1 MKVFVPKGNILIEDV
16 TLPFEELGPMLTNL
30 QTDAFTGY
38 VLVRT
43 ADACCYIF
51 MSGGQTDKAMSVD
64 AASDDISVYRVDRM
78 LNRLRGKE
86 LMVSTFVLSARMVE
100 VLSGLFAFQQQYNEY
115 EVRRR
120 DMNKVLEGLEASEST
135 GIIKVATKDGAYFLL
150 VSGGQLLNDRFS
162 RQYGE
167 IVCGT
172 DEIKMH
178 LDDIDKRG
186 AMISVYAE
194 KEEEIQ
200 ARRIQKNNE
209 LEKIKEF
216 MVKLEGGMFRS
227 ADLVKV
233 EDYVVREWDLDPKST
248 FTVEIETQDGTQ
260 REYKCQAA
268 KKMGNFAGI
277 TKKMMEEMNVAENDT
292 IFIRP
297 I

>member
-1 MKVFVPKGNILIEDV
+1 MFVPKGNILIEEV
-16 TLPFEELGPMLTNL
+16 PLPFEELEPMLTNL
-30 QTDAFTGY
+30 QTDGFTGY

-43 ADACCYIF
+43 ADALCYIF
-51 MSGGQTDKAMSVD
+51 MSGGQTDKALSID
-64 AASDDISVYRVDRM
+64 IASDDISVYRVDRM
-78 LNRLRGKE
+78 LNRLRGKD

-100 VLSGLFAFQQQYNEY
+100 VMSGLFAFQQQYNEY

-120 DMNKVLEGLEASEST
+120 DMNKVLEGLESSGST
-135 GIIKVATKDGAYFLL
+135 GIIKVATKDGIFFLL
-150 VSGGQLLNDRFS
+150 IANGQVLSDRFS

-172 DEIKMH
+172 DEIKLR
-178 LDDIDKRG
+178 LDDLDKRG

-200 ARRIQKNNE
+200 NRRIQKNNE

-216 MVKLEGGMFRS
+216 TVKQEGGMFRS
-227 ADLVKV
+227 ADMVRV
-233 EDYVVREWDLDPKST
+233 EDYVVREWDLDPKTT

-268 KKMGNFAGI
+268 KKMGNYAGV
-277 TKKMMEEMNVAENDT
+277 TKKMMEEMNVTENDI